1 MTFLFIQFLPTG
13 SREEPLI
20 SPLSW
25 FYYQLVCVPLTVTK
39 VYQTDRDKKRTKKEA
54 FEKFFTELRFVCQE
68 SFINGGVKTVFWA

>member
-1 MTFLFIQFLPTG
+1 CSFSF
-13 SREEPLI
+13 LI